1 MPAQS
6 ASPVVNLLPP
16 LAPEPLPQPD
26 PSGQQVLQAVRGR
39 GNLVVLGA
47 AGTGKTTLA
56 LHALVE
62 AVGQGRDAVL
72 LAPTRARADRLRQR
86 AAHLL
91 AQVGQGSGEVRVRT
105 PVSLAQSILTTFLT
119 RRPDP
124 LPPPVLLTGTEEDTV
139 LAQMVRAVE
148 WPGLAP
154 EAVGSRALRS
164 ELRNLLA
171 RAGELGVGAAELREL
186 GQVLQVPVWEP
197 VSALLRTWDAQGRA
211 SAARRSQ
218 VRKMDS
224 VRLQDR
230 AAEALR
236 DWDREGVLEARPVP
250 ALVLVDD
257 YQDCTAAT
265 ARLLAQLAQ
274 PDPQGRCSQVV
285 VLGDPDVAVETFR
298 GGSPSLLEEARSSRT
313 LTAQRLVLGTRHR
326 GSPALLK
333 VWQDQAARVPVT
345 GSPAYRQ
352 APLPGVPDLPAPSRR
367 AGQAGQ
373 SLPGVPEVPEV
384 PAVPDRDGQAGLGV
398 ARRTGTPS
406 AGSAQD
412 GAPHGVSVLLASSP
426 VQEAA
431 QVARTLRAEHV
442 HHGTAWSSM
451 AVVVRSAKQVRAVAG
466 ELRRRGVPLAASQPA
481 VLLRAEPA
489 AAALLDVV
497 QAAVAQQLGRG
508 SGSLPEH
515 AAAMA
520 LLGSPLV
527 GLSSLDL
534 RRLRRH
540 LRQGKAVEASP
551 DQYLLET
558 VSSPEAAARLAQE
571 QAGSPLRHQCALVWR
586 AAQVIAALRQL
597 TAPAGGTPQADGLA
611 SAGGRHPAGVAAQGG
626 GEPVPA
632 LVWEDAAPAPA
643 GGGAQG
649 SPEPGLVPLGERAAT
664 ALGAA
669 DVATALSGNRPDP
682 AAGGAQRAL
691 EAAINPSQ
699 SAPAGG
705 GAQAVEEPAAAP
717 GPDVEALLWAA
728 WEASGCAA
736 QWQATALGLT
746 APTEPAPTAAS
757 APAAPLSSL
766 PSPQDGR
773 VDPELQEAAE
783 HDLDVV
789 TTLFK
794 RAEVWAERHPGA
806 RAQDFLAEV
815 AAEALPSDSVAPQG
829 IRPDGVQVLTPASAA
844 GGQWELVAVMGV
856 ERDAWPDLRLRDSL
870 TRSGLLV
877 DAVTG
882 RLPLGADG
890 TPRSQVD
897 PVLAR
902 AQVRGDER
910 RMLLAA
916 LTRARRRLLV
926 TAVSDAEHAPSSFL
940 LEIAQAAG
948 TPVLDDDGQPLLQE
962 DVGDLTLRGLVAELR
977 HHLLTG
983 ALPQA
988 SATSR
993 DRAQA
998 AAKLLADLADQ
1009 GVPGAAPEQW
1019 LGLQGPT
1026 SQEPLVA
1033 SGQTL
1038 QVSPSAVEGLT
1049 QCPLR
1054 WFLQRHG
1061 AGAAPSVAQRLGDL
1075 VHQLA
1080 QEQEEQGLG
1089 RDGLL
1094 ERFQAL
1100 LPTLGY
1106 PATWLGQV
1114 AADHA
1119 REVVERLATYLE
1131 SVPEPALVEQ
1141 EIGAELLLE
1150 PAAGSPGAPVPVR
1163 VSGRIDRLERLPG
1176 PSTAPQG
1183 KVRLID
1189 LKTGQ
1194 RVYSESSRHPQLA
1207 TYRLALEAN
1216 GYEVD
1221 GAALVLLGKEPRKR
1235 DGGLPALEPPG
1246 AALDP
1251 SPDPDS
1257 GQDWAREL
1265 LREAALAASGP
1276 TLLARSGEQCRSCAV
1291 KDSCPIQPEGRRTI
1305 V

>member
-1 MPAQS
+1 MPSQP
-6 ASPVVNLLPP
+6 ASPVVKLLPP
-16 LAPEPLPQPD
+16 LAPVPLPQPD
-26 PSGQQVLQAVRGR
+26 SCGQLVLEAVRGG

-47 AGTGKTTLA
+47 AGTGKTELA

-91 AQVGQGSGEVRVRT
+91 AQAGKGSGEVRVRT

-139 LAQMVRAVE
+139 LAQMVQAVE

-164 ELRNLLA
+164 ELRNVLA
-171 RAGELGVGAAELREL
+171 RAGELGVGAEELREL

-236 DWDREGVLEARPVP
+236 DWDREGVLEPRPVP

-274 PDPQGRCSQVV
+274 PDTQGHRAQVV
-285 VLGDPDVAVETFR
+285 VFGDPDVAVETFR
-298 GGSPSLLEEARSSRT
+298 GGSPSLLEEARSRRT
-313 LTAQRLVLGTRHR
+313 LAAQLLVLGVRHR
-326 GSPALLK
+326 GNAALLK

-352 APLPGVPDLPAPSRR
+352 ASFPDVPDLPAPSRR
-367 AGQAGQ
+367 AGQVRQ
-373 SLPGVPEVPEV
+373 YLPGVPEV

-398 ARRTGTPS
+398 ALRTGPPS

-442 HHGTAWSSM
+442 HHGTSWSSM
-451 AVVVRSAKQVRAVAG
+451 AVVVRSAKQVRVVAG

-481 VLLRAEPA
+481 VLLRSEPA

-497 QAAVAQQLGRG
+497 QAAVAQQLGQG
-508 SGSLPEH
+508 PGSLPEH

-540 LRQGKAVEASP
+540 LRQGRAAEASP

-558 VSSPEAAARLAQE
+558 VSSPEAAAGLAQE
-571 QAGSPLRHQCALVWR
+571 QVGSPLRHQWALVWR
-586 AAQVIAALRQL
+586 AAQIIAALRRL
-597 TAPAGGTPQADGLA
+597 TGPAAGTLQADGPAPAAGGQQESRQTQSGGVPAAALVRHQAVA
-611 SAGGRHPAGVAAQGG
+611 SATGGSVPGG
-626 GEPVPA
+626 LGAA
-632 LVWEDAAPAPA
+632 LVPPEEGAATALAEGGAASSVAGKGPVPAPA
-643 GGGAQG
+643 GGGAQ
-649 SPEPGLVPLGERAAT
+649 
-664 ALGAA
+664 
-669 DVATALSGNRPDP
+669 
-682 AAGGAQRAL
+682 AGGQ
-691 EAAINPSQ
+691 
-699 SAPAGG
+699 
-705 GAQAVEEPAAAP
+705 PAAAP

-736 QWQATALGLT
+736 RWQATALGL
-746 APTEPAPTAAS
+746 PAPNETVGPAAS
-757 APAAPLSSL
+757 ASAGTPKAW

-829 IRPDGVQVLTPASAA
+829 IRPEGVQVLTPASAA
-844 GGQWELVAVMGV
+844 GGQWELVAVMGL

-916 LTRARRRLLV
+916 LTRASRRLLV

-977 HHLLTG
+977 QHLLVG
-983 ALPQA
+983 ALPEA
-988 SATSR
+988 SATR
-993 DRAQA
+993 RARAQA
-998 AAKLLADLADQ
+998 AAQLLAELADQ
-1009 GVPGAAPEQW
+1009 GVTGAAPEQW

-1033 SGQTL
+1033 AGQVV
-1038 QVSPSAVEGLT
+1038 QVSPSAVESLT

-1061 AGAAPSVAQRLGDL
+1061 AGDPPSVAQRLGDL

-1080 QEQEEQGLG
+1080 QEQEEQGLS
-1089 RDGLL
+1089 RDRLL
-1094 ERFQAL
+1094 ERFETL

-1141 EIGAELLLE
+1141 EITAELLLE

-1194 RVYSESSRHPQLA
+1194 RVYSEASRHPQLA

-1265 LREAALAASGP
+1265 LREAAQAASGP
-1276 TLLARSGEQCRSCAV
+1276 TLLARSGEQCRSCSV

>member
-1 MPAQS
+1 MLPQP
-6 ASPVVNLLPP
+6 ASPVVKLLPA
-16 LAPEPLPQPD
+16 LAPERLPQPD
-26 PSGQQVLQAVRGR
+26 ASGQRVLEAVRR
-39 GNLVVLGA
+39 KGNLVVVGA

-56 LHALVE
+56 LHTLVE
-62 AVGQGRDAVL
+62 AVCQGREAVL

-91 AQVGQGSGEVRVRT
+91 AAAGKASGEVRVRT
-105 PVSLAQSILTTFLT
+105 PVSLAQSILTVFLT

-139 LAQMVRAVE
+139 LAEMVRAVE
-148 WPGLAP
+148 WPGLPP

-164 ELRNLLA
+164 ELRSVLA
-171 RAGELGVGAAELREL
+171 RAGELGVGPEALREL
-186 GQVLQVPVWEP
+186 GQVLQVPVWAP

-211 SAARRSQ
+211 SAARRAQ

-230 AAEALR
+230 AVEALC

-274 PDPQGRCSQVV
+274 PDPQGHRSQVV

-298 GGSPSLLEEARSSRT
+298 GGSPSLLEESLSATT
-313 LTAQRLVLGTRHR
+313 LAAQRLVLEVRHR

-352 APLPGVPDLPAPSRR
+352 APLADRADQGAQAEPGASAPAGDAWP
-367 AGQAGQ
+367 AGAG
-373 SLPGVPEVPEV
+373 P
-384 PAVPDRDGQAGLGV
+384 
-398 ARRTGTPS
+398 
-406 AGSAQD
+406 D
-412 GAPHGVSVLLASSP
+412 GAPHGVEVLLVSSP
-426 VQEAA
+426 VQETAH
-431 QVARTLRAEHV
+431 VARALRAEHV
-442 HHGTAWSSM
+442 HHGTPWSAM
-451 AVVVRSAKQVRAVAG
+451 AVVVRSARQARAVTG

-497 QAAVAQQLGRG
+497 QAAVDHRLGQG
-508 SGSLPEH
+508 PGGTPDH

-520 LLGSPLV
+520 LLSSPLV

-540 LRQGKAVEASP
+540 LRQGRETETSP
-551 DQYLLET
+551 DQYLLQT
-558 VSSPEAAARLAQE
+558 VSSPEAAAALAQE
-571 QAGSPLRHQCALVWR
+571 QTGSPLGHQCALLWR
-586 AAQVIAALRQL
+586 AARIIEALRQL
-597 TAPAGGTPQADGLA
+597 SGSADESPNAAGADRVGGPHQGAGPGQAGSGPATPPGEDSSASV
-611 SAGGRHPAGVAAQGG
+611 SAGRGTRAGQA
-626 GEPVPA
+626 PS
-632 LVWEDAAPAPA
+632 PAPA
-643 GGGAQG
+643 
-649 SPEPGLVPLGERAAT
+649 
-664 ALGAA
+664 A
-669 DVATALSGNRPDP
+669 DVET
-682 AAGGAQRAL
+682 
-691 EAAINPSQ
+691 
-699 SAPAGG
+699 
-705 GAQAVEEPAAAP
+705 
-717 GPDVEALLWAA
+717 LLWVA
-728 WEASGCAA
+728 WEASGCAS
-736 QWQATALGLT
+736 QWQAAALGLPRPT
-746 APTEPAPTAAS
+746 DPKAPSGTVPAVPTCRSGQGSGSCAGGEAAAS
-757 APAAPLSSL
+757 SPSPPVARLAAAPHVPASPSL
-766 PSPQDGR
+766 PEDVAEPPGSSPRAAWPGR
-773 VDPELQEAAE
+773 LAGPQGAGEDPELQEAAE

-806 RAQDFLAEV
+806 SAQDFLAEI

-829 IRPDGVQVLTPASAA
+829 VRPEGVQVLTPASAA
-844 GGQWELVAVMGV
+844 GGQWDLVAVMGV
-856 ERDAWPDLRLRDSL
+856 ERDSWPDLRVRDTL
-870 TRSGLLV
+870 TRASLLV

-882 RLPLGADG
+882 RLPLGVDG
-890 TPRSQVD
+890 VPRSQPD

-902 AQVRGDER
+902 AQVRDDER

-948 TPVLDDDGQPLLQE
+948 VPVRDDDGQPLLQE

-977 HHLLTG
+977 RHLLVGT
-983 ALPQA
+983 LPE
-988 SATSR
+988 ATTACQE
-993 DRAQA
+993 RAQA
-998 AAKLLADLADQ
+998 AAGLLAALADE

-1019 LGLQGPT
+1019 LGDWGPT
-1026 SQEPLVA
+1026 SREPLVA
-1033 SGQTL
+1033 AGQTVK
-1038 QVSPSAVEGLT
+1038 VSPSDVESLT
-1049 QCPLR
+1049 RCPLL

-1061 AGAAPSVAQRLGDL
+1061 AGTAPSAAQQLGDL

-1080 QEQEEQGLG
+1080 QEHAEQGLD
-1089 RDGLL
+1089 RAGLL
-1094 ERFQAL
+1094 ERFEAL
-1100 LPTLGY
+1100 LPALGY
-1106 PATWLGQV
+1106 PATWFGQV

-1119 REVVERLATYLE
+1119 RKVVERLAAYLE
-1131 SVPEPALVEQ
+1131 SVPGAARVEQ
-1141 EIGAELLLE
+1141 EVWAEIQLA
-1150 PAAGSPGAPVPVR
+1150 PASGHPGLPVPVR
-1163 VSGRIDRLERLPG
+1163 VAGRIDRLEQLPG
-1176 PSTAPQG
+1176 PCSAPQG

-1189 LKTGQ
+1189 FKTGQ
-1194 RVYSESSRHPQLA
+1194 KVYSEPRRHPQLA
-1207 TYRLALEAN
+1207 TYRLALEAS

-1221 GAALVLLGKEPRKR
+1221 GAALVLLGKDPRKR
-1235 DGGLPALEPPG
+1235 DGGLPVLEPPG

-1257 GQDWAREL
+1257 GADWARDL
-1265 LREAALAASGP
+1265 LREAAQAASGP
-1276 TLLARSGEQCRSCAV
+1276 SLLARSGEQCRSCAV